1 METPPIACDGD
12 LRGASAANG
21 AQLAARERP
30 EADGAPPPPAE
41 LIVRARKD
49 AAADEAAFLDAIA
62 AAADPA
68 PVLNLAGVPL
78 TARCGDG
85 CTLTLLT
92 IETGLTIEVGHLTVA
107 DDDENHSYV
116 ALPADQV
123 ARRRRLSLVYHDGV
137 RLIPL
142 TLAEARALA
151 QLAPAD

>member
-1 METPPIACDGD
+1 MGTPPIACDAD
-12 LRGASAANG
+12 PRSAPAANG
-21 AQLAARERP
+21 AQLVARERP
-30 EADGAPPPPAE
+30 QADGAPPPAE
-41 LIVRARKD
+41 LIVPARRD
-49 AAADEAAFLDAIA
+49 AASDEAAFLDAIA

-68 PVLNLAGVPL
+68 PVLDLAGVPL
-78 TARCGDG
+78 TAWCGDG

-92 IETGLTIEVGHLTVA
+92 IETGLTIEVGHLTIA

-116 ALPADQV
+116 ALSADQV

-151 QLAPAD
+151 RLAPAD